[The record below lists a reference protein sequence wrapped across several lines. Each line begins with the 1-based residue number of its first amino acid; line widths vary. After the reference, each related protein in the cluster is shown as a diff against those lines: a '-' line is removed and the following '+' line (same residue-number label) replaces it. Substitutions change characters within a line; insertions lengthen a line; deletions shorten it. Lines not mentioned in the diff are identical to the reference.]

1 MAGGGD
7 KGSIT
12 MRRLVS
18 RSFAL
23 SCISVLLLSVAPAF
37 GLDAV
42 RLAGTPDKLRLE
54 LNDATVGD
62 ALAALQSAFD
72 MKCRCPPAM
81 DRRVTGDFQGN
92 IGRVLA
98 RLLEGND
105 YVIKTTPSGAVE
117 VIIPGANAAAASAQA
132 VPSPRYAS
140 SPAAVDAMSIGL
152 SRVLQQQ
159 RQKK

>member
-1 MAGGGD
+1 MAGSGD
-7 KGSIT
+7 KRAIT
-12 MRRLVS
+12 VRRQVS
-18 RSFAL
+18 WSLAL
-23 SCISVLLLSVAPAF
+23 SSALAILLSAPAF
-37 GLDAV
+37 GLDPV
-42 RLAGTPDKLRLE
+42 RLAGTPDQLRLE
-54 LNDATVGD
+54 LSDATVGD

-72 MKCRCPPAM
+72 MKCRCPPLM
-81 DRRVTGDFQGN
+81 DRRVTGVFQGS

-105 YVIKTTPSGAVE
+105 YVIKTTQSGAVE
-117 VIIPGANAAAASAQA
+117 VIIPGTSAPAAAAQA
-132 VPSPRYAS
+132 VPNPSYAS